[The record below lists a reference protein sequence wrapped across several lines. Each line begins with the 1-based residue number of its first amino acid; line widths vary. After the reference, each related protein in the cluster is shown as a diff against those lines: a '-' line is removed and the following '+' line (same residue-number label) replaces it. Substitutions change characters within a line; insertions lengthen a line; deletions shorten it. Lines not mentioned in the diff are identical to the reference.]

1 MKRNEGSPS
10 VNTVRSCGTPRTHAG
25 NYMGNR
31 RISRK
36 NMEVMA
42 ELLMAKLGDR
52 RKTRPPD
59 GLAEEK
65 TQRNLNPNLPW
76 L

>member
-1 MKRNEGSPS
+1 MERNEGSPG
-10 VNTVRSCGTPRTHAG
+10 VNTVRGRGTRRTHAG

-42 ELLMAKLGDR
+42 RRCKLGAR
-52 RKTRPPD
+52 ILKSNKLTMRH
-59 GLAEEK
+59 
-65 TQRNLNPNLPW
+65 
-76 L
+76 